1 MGRKVYLIPY
11 EQAARIKDIPQ
22 AIAQKGTG
30 PLSKVL
36 GDLQQG
42 GQGPSGRSVN
52 ITVEGLKV
60 EINNPVVPDTGA
72 AYQLT
77 DILKRQLDP
86 FIEETVKRKVAQY
99 IT

>member
-1 MGRKVYLIPY
+1 MNIHVD
-11 EQAARIKDIPQ
+11 EQLR
-22 AIAQKGTG
+22 
-30 PLSKVL
+30 
-36 GDLQQG
+36 
-42 GQGPSGRSVN
+42 
-52 ITVEGLKV
+52 VEV
-60 EINNPVVPDTGA
+60 INPVVPDTGA

>member
-60 EINNPVVPDTGA
+60 EVINPVVPDSGA
-72 AYQLT
+72 AYQLS
-77 DILKRQLDP
+77 DVLRRQLEP
-86 FIEETVKRKVAQY
+86 FIESVVMRKVAQY